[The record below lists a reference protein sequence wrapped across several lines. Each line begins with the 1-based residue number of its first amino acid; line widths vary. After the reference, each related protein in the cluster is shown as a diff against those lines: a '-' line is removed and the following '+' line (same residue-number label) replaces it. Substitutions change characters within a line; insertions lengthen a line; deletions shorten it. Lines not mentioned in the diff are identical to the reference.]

1 MSIQAAQAYLT
12 RFGWGAQGKSL
23 GITRMFQEADVAAL
37 KSLKAVAALRP
48 RGVLSGFL
56 VIAPPSPQTPT
67 PICAFF
73 PPVTGKQQ
81 PFVIRMRLAETLAK
95 EGAIFSAYSDNGDI
109 VLEDVLAWRGKA
121 LFQTAG
127 FEERWRRVGEMLEMW
142 VADEALQ
149 GCGIRFMEYMS
160 LAELMAL
167 QELGERQVV
176 EFVPLA
182 AATKRMVWVPTEE
195 SAKTTV
201 WHARREALVGPDIFS
216 LWSDKGEKQPHL
228 GLVRTLATSKMLR
241 LHPVDE
247 FRVNAAWNKMFERWE
262 ILGIA

>member
-1 MSIQAAQAYLT
+1 MSIQAAQSYLG

-37 KSLKAVAALRP
+37 KSLKAVASLRP

-56 VIAPPSPQTPT
+56 VIAPATSQCPT
-67 PICAFF
+67 PICAFL

-81 PFVIRMRLAETLAK
+81 PFVIRMRIADSLQK
-95 EGAIFSAYSDNGDI
+95 EGAIFSAYSDNGDLVI
-109 VLEDVLAWRGKA
+109 EDVLTWRGKS
-121 LFQTAG
+121 LFSSAG
-127 FEERWRRVGEMLEMW
+127 FEERWKRLAELLEMW
-142 VADEALQ
+142 VPDDILQ
-149 GCGIRFMEYMS
+149 GCGIRFSEYMS
-160 LAELMAL
+160 LAAL
-167 QELGERQVV
+167 QEPTDRQVV

-182 AATKRMVWVPTEE
+182 PNMKRMVWVPTEE
-195 SAKTTV
+195 GAKTMQQ
-201 WHARREALVGPDIFS
+201 WIAKREGLVGPDIFS

-228 GLVRTLATSKMLR
+228 GLVRTLATSRVLR

-247 FRVNAAWNKMFERWE
+247 FHVNAAWNKMFERWE

>member
-12 RFGWGAQGKSL
+12 RYGWGAQGKSL
-23 GITRMFQEADVAAL
+23 GITRMFQEADVAVL

-56 VIAPPSPQTPT
+56 VIAPPTSAHPT
-67 PICAFF
+67 PVCVFL
-73 PPVTGKQQ
+73 PPITGKMQ
-81 PFVIRMRLAETLAK
+81 PFVVRMRIADTLQK

-109 VLEDVLAWRGKA
+109 VVEDVLVWRGKS
-121 LFQTAG
+121 LFNSTA
-127 FEERWRRVGEMLEMW
+127 FDERWKRVGEMLEMW
-142 VADEALQ
+142 EPDPALQ
-149 GCGIRFMEYMS
+149 GCGIRFSEYMA
-160 LAELMAL
+160 LAAVAL
-167 QELGERQVV
+167 QEPAERQVV

-182 AATKRMVWVPTEE
+182 PNMKRMVWVPTEE
-195 SAKTTV
+195 ATKAVTQWIAK
-201 WHARREALVGPDIFS
+201 REVLVGPDIFT

-228 GLVRTLATSKMLR
+228 GLVRTLAISRALR